1 MGKFIN
7 RSYIGYIFLIFFYS
21 LISNSYG
28 FQNKIVFKVNNEIIT
43 SIDILNEI
51 EYRKLLNKNINK
63 LPVERQL
70 EIAKKSLIREKIR
83 KIEISKFFV
92 DTNIKDE
99 QLEPVIK
106 ELIKKTKFESKDKL
120 KKFLN
125 SKNIKLD
132 TFVEKIKIEILWNQL
147 IINKFS
153 KNLKIDK
160 VKIKEDI
167 LKNNIQKNYLL
178 SEIVFDLE
186 NESLDQKYSKIK
198 KEINQNGFE
207 NAASTYSISD
217 SSKDGGKLGWIKFNS
232 LSENIKKEIL
242 KINKKDFTKPIL
254 IPGGFIILKIEDEKN
269 APIIKDIDTEIENI
283 SRTIANKQL
292 NQFSNIY
299 FNKIKKEFEI
309 DEL

>member
-99 QLEPVIK
+99 QLE
-106 ELIKKTKFESKDKL
+106 
-120 KKFLN
+120 
-125 SKNIKLD
+125 
-132 TFVEKIKIEILWNQL
+132 
-147 IINKFS
+147 
-153 KNLKIDK
+153 
-160 VKIKEDI
+160 
-167 LKNNIQKNYLL
+167 LL
-178 SEIVFDLE
+178 
-186 NESLDQKYSKIK
+186 
-198 KEINQNGFE
+198 
-207 NAASTYSISD
+207 
-217 SSKDGGKLGWIKFNS
+217 
-232 LSENIKKEIL
+232 
-242 KINKKDFTKPIL
+242 
-254 IPGGFIILKIEDEKN
+254 
-269 APIIKDIDTEIENI
+269 
-283 SRTIANKQL
+283 
-292 NQFSNIY
+292 
-299 FNKIKKEFEI
+299 
-309 DEL
+309 